1 MTATMV
7 AGERIAGRHP
17 AGHWIDVGLDIA
29 TAVLDHLLDRP
40 PACDLEQTEATPGK
54 LVAETAILL
63 HALRDDAARRPRV
76 EALAAR
82 LLPHATNGAV
92 RTGIAMHPALALDYA
107 AGYLALRAFGTDD
120 ALDDLLTSAIA
131 DPTTASRER
140 VPHRALEQRW
150 LRSLLDDNRSGV
162 DHDDVEATVL
172 GGELDVL
179 HGTRD
184 DGYAFTH
191 ALMYAT
197 DFGST
202 PWRTA
207 NARALA
213 AQASSA
219 IARFLDDDDFDLVGE
234 LLFTWPLLDLPMPAV
249 ARFAYDVL
257 DRAATT
263 VGLLPSAAMSAAA
276 IAAQPPA
283 ARTSYTLAVSYH
295 SAYVMALAEHLTGAS
310 SHEPTAA
317 VDDPATAATLDAL
330 IGVDA
335 GRIPE
340 WRREPIASVPTELL
354 VDVALTRA
362 VRRGDLA
369 GAHSVLIRA
378 VESGIAPTT
387 AMHQTTRLL
396 HRLTRNPD
404 PATREAVGV

>member
-1 MTATMV
+1 M
-7 AGERIAGRHP
+7 
-17 AGHWIDVGLDIA
+17 
-29 TAVLDHLLDRP
+29 
-40 PACDLEQTEATPGK
+40 
-54 LVAETAILL
+54 
-63 HALRDDAARRPRV
+63 
-76 EALAAR
+76 
-82 LLPHATNGAV
+82 
-92 RTGIAMHPALALDYA
+92 
-107 AGYLALRAFGTDD
+107 
-120 ALDDLLTSAIA
+120 
-131 DPTTASRER
+131 
-140 VPHRALEQRW
+140 
-150 LRSLLDDNRSGV
+150 
-162 DHDDVEATVL
+162 L

-202 PWRTA
+202 PRRPEV
-207 NARALA
+207 ARGIA

-234 LLFTWPLLDLPMPAV
+234 LLFTWPLLDLPMAAV

-276 IAAQPPA
+276 IAAQPPP
-283 ARTSYTLAVSYH
+283 ARTAYTIAVSYH
-295 SAYVMALAEHLTGAS
+295 SAYVMALAEHLTR
-310 SHEPTAA
+310 
-317 VDDPATAATLDAL
+317 AATSSSLPPASTRDETLAATFAAL
-330 IGVDA
+330 IGADA

-340 WRREPIASVPTELL
+340 WRREPVVAAPTELL

-369 GAHSVLIRA
+369 GAHTVLVTA
-378 VESGIAPTT
+378 VESGVPPTT

-396 HRLTRNPD
+396 HRLTRHPV
-404 PATREAVGV
+404 PATEAVGV